1 MSDAR
6 ATDSWSVRSL
16 VVAGGLAAA
25 SVAFSRLV
33 VNAQTM
39 SAIWLPNAVVLAALL
54 IVPRRILLRSAIVLS
69 ATCVGTNI
77 AMGASVPLTASSAV
91 INGVVV
97 LVAALLLRRDPAWI
111 EGATERASSWLRFMV
126 VGVLVPF
133 GIGTLAQSGLRY
145 LVRGGGPVAW
155 DQVGATAL
163 TYAATN
169 IVAALLIVP
178 AALRLRPTYLL
189 RRPPADREAEL
200 AWTVAMLVVLTT
212 VLMVLAQPLLLI
224 LLPIPLVV
232 AAVRHGA
239 LGASLASLAIV
250 PIVIASTAYGQGPFI
265 EVADGDQPI
274 GLLWA
279 QLFLVLLMAT
289 GFAVLAALDGSGASP
304 PAHAYQRAAAEAG
317 DLVALLHPDG
327 RVRDVPDADQ
337 WWVRIHPADRPG
349 LLAAVVAAERDGT
362 AEQLTRVRH
371 ADDDWRW
378 FDLRLRRDRSGGPVV
393 VLGRDVTA
401 ARLRELHLEERNQEL
416 QQAAG
421 TDALTGLANRRRLA
435 EAQAVAWASAA
446 AAHEPMS
453 LLVIDVDH
461 FKSFNDRHGHVRGD
475 EVLVAVAAAIGTAV
489 RRPADL
495 AARYGGEEFVVLL
508 PHTDVAGAVQVAEAV
523 RRRVRASGIVHE
535 GSAAGGLTVSIG
547 VSTVRPGGPD
557 VDDGTLFAAADSA
570 LYRAKEQGRDRV
582 EVVLPAEPGA

>member
-1 MSDAR
+1 MSDGGSA
-6 ATDSWSVRSL
+6 RSL
-16 VVAGGLAAA
+16 AVACAVAAA

-54 IVPRRILLRSAIVLS
+54 IVPRRILLRSALVLS
-69 ATCVGTNI
+69 VTCVATNV
-77 AMGASVPLTASSAV
+77 AMGASVPMTLSSAV
-91 INGVVV
+91 INAVVV
-97 LVAALLLRRDPAWI
+97 LVAAVLLRRDPAWI
-111 EGATERASSWLRFMV
+111 EGATERVSSWMRFIV
-126 VGVLVPF
+126 VGVLIPF

-169 IVAALLIVP
+169 IVATLLIVP

-189 RRPPADREAEL
+189 RRPPSDREAEL
-200 AWTVAMLVVLTT
+200 AWTVALLVVLTT
-212 VLMVLAQPLLLI
+212 VLMVLDQPLLLI

-239 LGASLASLAIV
+239 LGANLASLAIV
-250 PIVIASTAYGQGPFI
+250 PIVIASTAYGHGPFI
-265 EVADGDQPI
+265 EVADGDQPM

-289 GFAVLAALDGSGASP
+289 GFAALAALDGHGAGP

-317 DLVALLHPDG
+317 DLIALVHPDG
-327 RVRDVPDADQ
+327 RVRSVPDADE
-337 WWVRIHPADRPG
+337 WWVRIHPADRPA
-349 LLAAVVAAERDGT
+349 LLAAVAAAERDGT

-371 ADDDWRW
+371 ADGNWRW
-378 FDLRLRRDRSGGPVV
+378 FDLRLRRDRSGAAEPVV

-416 QQAAG
+416 VEAAG

-461 FKSFNDRHGHVRGD
+461 FKSFNDRYGHVRGD
-475 EVLVAVAAAIGTAV
+475 EVLVAVAAAIGAAV

-508 PHTDVAGAVQVAEAV
+508 PHTDVAGAVQVAEAICRGV
-523 RRRVRASGIVHE
+523 RSSGIAHG
-535 GSAAGGLTVSIG
+535 GSPAGGLTVSVG
-547 VSTVRPGGPD
+547 VSTVRPDGLD

-570 LYRAKEQGRDRV
+570 VYQAKGQGRDRV

>member
-1 MSDAR
+1 MSDGGSA
-6 ATDSWSVRSL
+6 RSL
-16 VVAGGLAAA
+16 AVACAVAAA
-25 SVAFSRLV
+25 SVAFSRAV
-33 VNAQTM
+33 VNVQTM

-54 IVPRRILLRSAIVLS
+54 IVPRRILLRSALVLS
-69 ATCVGTNI
+69 VTCVATNV
-77 AMGASVPLTASSAV
+77 AMGASVLMTLSSAV

-97 LVAALLLRRDPAWI
+97 LVAAVLLRRDPAWI
-111 EGATERASSWLRFMV
+111 EGATERVSSWMRFIV
-126 VGVLVPF
+126 VGVLIPF

-169 IVAALLIVP
+169 IVATLLIVP

-189 RRPPADREAEL
+189 RRPPSDREAEL

-239 LGASLASLAIV
+239 LGANLASLAIV
-250 PIVIASTAYGQGPFI
+250 PIVIASTAYGHGPFI

-289 GFAVLAALDGSGASP
+289 GFAVLAALDGHGAGP
-304 PAHAYQRAAAEAG
+304 PAQAYQQAAAEAG
-317 DLVALLHPDG
+317 DLVALVHPDG
-327 RVRDVPDADQ
+327 RVRDVPDAEE
-337 WWVRIHPADRPG
+337 WWVRIHPADRPA
-349 LLAAVVAAERDGT
+349 LLAAVAAAERDGT

-371 ADDDWRW
+371 ADGNWRW
-378 FDLRLRRDRSGGPVV
+378 FDLRLRRDRSGRADEPVV

-416 QQAAG
+416 VEAAG

-461 FKSFNDRHGHVRGD
+461 FKSFNDRYGHVRGD
-475 EVLVAVAAAIGTAV
+475 EVLVAVAAAIGAAV

-508 PHTDVAGAVQVAEAV
+508 PHTDVTGAVQVAEAICRGV
-523 RRRVRASGIVHE
+523 RSSGIAHG
-535 GSAAGGLTVSIG
+535 GSPAGGLTVSVG
-547 VSTVRPGGPD
+547 VSTVRPDGLD

-570 LYRAKEQGRDRV
+570 VYRAKEQGRDRV
-582 EVVLPAEPGA
+582 EVVPRAEPGA

>member
-1 MSDAR
+1 MSDGG
-6 ATDSWSVRSL
+6 WVRSL
-16 VVAGGLAAA
+16 VVACVVAAA

-54 IVPRRILLRSAIVLS
+54 IVPRRILLRSALVLS
-69 ATCVGTNI
+69 VTCVATNV
-77 AMGASVPLTASSAV
+77 AMGASVPMTLSSAV

-97 LVAALLLRRDPAWI
+97 LVAAVLLRRDPAWI
-111 EGATERASSWLRFMV
+111 EGATERVSSWMRFIV
-126 VGVLVPF
+126 VGVLIPF

-155 DQVGATAL
+155 DQFGATAL

-178 AALRLRPTYLL
+178 AALRLRPTYLM
-189 RRPPADREAEL
+189 RRPPSDREAEL
-200 AWTVAMLVVLTT
+200 AWTVALLVVLTT
-212 VLMVLAQPLLLI
+212 VLMVLDQPLLLI

-239 LGASLASLAIV
+239 LGANLASLAIV
-250 PIVIASTAYGQGPFI
+250 PIVIASTAYGHGPFI
-265 EVADGDQPI
+265 EVAGGDQPI

-289 GFAVLAALDGSGASP
+289 GFAVLAALDGHGAGP
-304 PAHAYQRAAAEAG
+304 PAHAYQQAAAEAG
-317 DLVALLHPDG
+317 DLVALVHPDG
-327 RVRDVPDADQ
+327 RVRGVPDADE
-337 WWVRIHPADRPG
+337 WWERIHPADRQA
-349 LLAAVVAAERDGT
+349 LLAAVMAAERDGT

-371 ADDDWRW
+371 ADGNWRW
-378 FDLRLRRDRSGGPVV
+378 FDLRLRRDRSGAAESVV
-393 VLGRDVTA
+393 VHGRDVTA
-401 ARLRELHLEERNQEL
+401 ARLRELHLEERNQALVE
-416 QQAAG
+416 AAG

-461 FKSFNDRHGHVRGD
+461 FKSFNDRYGHVRGD
-475 EVLVAVAAAIGTAV
+475 EVLVAVAAAIGAAV

-508 PHTDVAGAVQVAEAV
+508 PHTDVAGAVQVGEAICRGV
-523 RRRVRASGIVHE
+523 RSSGIAHG
-535 GSAAGGLTVSIG
+535 GSPAGGLTVSVG
-547 VSTVRPGGPD
+547 VSRVRPDGLD

-570 LYRAKEQGRDRV
+570 VYRAKEQGRDRV
-582 EVVLPAEPGA
+582 EVVLPAEPGAL